1 MERAGYRPVLY
12 RGDTL
17 RFSSQQPTI
26 HIHHRANIE
35 EPNQQLFAEDSVVYN
50 SETGFFIAYGESRL
64 VNADGRDVVSPAGPL
79 YYHTGRD
86 VGTLVGGRTQWE
98 VWNVAGDF
106 TIEGGDTL
114 WVRGGHFTSCDLP
127 EPHYR
132 FESDRIKLVMGH
144 IVVAWPVRLYFGDV
158 PVFWFPFIAQ
168 DIRRGRHSGI
178 LTLRFGIN
186 DIVRN
191 SSRHNRHISNIGYY
205 WAISDYMD
213 AQLGLDWWSDTW
225 TRLDGFYRY
234 RWRQR
239 FLDGRLG
246 YSHFFLPGGSR
257 ELSLAWDHSQQFG
270 ERTNLRASVQYVS
283 STTFQREREF
293 NPERLTQQIRSN
305 IGLTRRFN
313 WGQLVLSGQRV
324 QPITQG
330 EATTTTLPQASLTLS
345 PIQLTPARSPLTARW
360 YNGLT
365 WTGSSSFSRQTTDQA
380 TLPDEV
386 DTRASLSSSFTLRE
400 LRWGSNASLSEDVT
414 DKPDTLRVDTTFVGS
429 DTTLTPVI
437 IGDEVRVGR
446 VDWQSSLGYRLRLIG
461 STSLTPQVN
470 LSGAFF
476 RSNETNLDYLAG
488 PTRASVSANLNS
500 DVYGF
505 FPGVGPLERIR
516 HKFSPNF
523 TWNYAPEV
531 QPSERLQGL
540 RGFSAAEI
548 AERHTLNVGLNQ
560 TFEAKL
566 KPRATPEDTAAT
578 DTTRAP
584 EPALDRKL
592 TLLAIQTSAVVYDF
606 VEKEVTTST
615 LTNTLNSDLLRGLN
629 VRFTHDL
636 FEETADGGRRFD
648 PFLTQLNLSFSI
660 GDRTLG
666 ALLGSD
672 RESIRREPGLLPIAE
687 DLEREQELA
696 EEDFAQE
703 RADQERGPRRP
714 WNLSLDYSLL
724 RQRPVPG
731 AVAQQPTRQSVNAN
745 LGFQPTDNWT
755 LSWRT
760 RYNIE
765 ESQFVDHVL
774 SLRRDLHRWS
784 ATFEFLRAANRNFVF
799 EFRVDLNDLP
809 DLKFDWRQEDIN

>member
-1 MERAGYRPVLY
+1 
-12 RGDTL
+12 
-17 RFSSQQPTI
+17 
-26 HIHHRANIE
+26 
-35 EPNQQLFAEDSVVYN
+35 
-50 SETGFFIAYGESRL
+50 
-64 VNADGRDVVSPAGPL
+64 
-79 YYHTGRD
+79 
-86 VGTLVGGRTQWE
+86 
-98 VWNVAGDF
+98 
-106 TIEGGDTL
+106 
-114 WVRGGHFTSCDLP
+114 
-127 EPHYR
+127 
-132 FESDRIKLVMGH
+132 
-144 IVVAWPVRLYFGDV
+144 
-158 PVFWFPFIAQ
+158 
-168 DIRRGRHSGI
+168 
-178 LTLRFGIN
+178 
-186 DIVRN
+186 
-191 SSRHNRHISNIGYY
+191 
-205 WAISDYMD
+205 MD

-246 YSHFFLPGGSR
+246 YSHYFLPGGGR
-257 ELSLAWDHSQQFG
+257 ELSLAWDHSQKFG
-270 ERTNLRASVQYVS
+270 ERTDLRASVQYVS

-305 IGLTRRFN
+305 IGMTRRFD

-324 QPITQG
+324 QPITAG
-330 EATTTTLPQASLTLS
+330 EPTTTTLPQASLTLT
-345 PIQLTPARSPLTARW
+345 PIRLTPARSPLSSRW

-380 TLPDEV
+380 TLPDEL
-386 DTRASLSSSFTLRE
+386 DMRASLSSNFTLRE
-400 LRWGSNASLSEDVT
+400 LSWGSNASLTEDIT
-414 DKPDTLRVDTTFVGS
+414 DKPDTLRVDTTVVGV

-437 IGDEVRVGR
+437 IGDEVRFGR
-446 VDWQSSLGYRLRLIG
+446 VDWRSSLGYRLRLIG
-461 STSLTPQVN
+461 STSLTPQMN
-470 LSGAFF
+470 LAGAFF

-488 PTRASVSANLNS
+488 PTRASVSASLNS

-523 TWNYAPEV
+523 TWNYAPAV
-531 QPSERLQGL
+531 QPSARLEGL
-540 RGFSAAEI
+540 RGFSSSEI
-548 AERHTLNVGLNQ
+548 AERHSLSVGLNQ

-566 KPRATPEDTAAT
+566 KPRAIPEDTAAA

-584 EPALDRKL
+584 EPTQSRKL

-636 FEETADGGRRFD
+636 FEETADGERKFS

-672 RESIRREPGLLPIAE
+672 RKSIRRGPGLLPIAE
-687 DLEREQELA
+687 DLEEEQQLA
-696 EEDFAQE
+696 EDEFAQE
-703 RADQERGPRRP
+703 REGEERRPRRP

-731 AVAQQPTRQSVNAN
+731 AEVQQPTRQSVNAN

-765 ESQFVDHVL
+765 EGQFVDHVL

-784 ATFEFLRAANRNFVF
+784 ATFEFLRAANKNFVF

-809 DLKFDWRQEDIN
+809 DLKFDWRQEDIR